1 MAFNTTFVKNIVVTI
16 KLLAFGIFTDIL
28 KGNKCALE
36 VPDALTVGQLKA
48 YIIKKYP
55 ETKALN
61 FAVAV
66 DEAYADDN
74 LQITENQ
81 IIALIPPVSGG

>member
-1 MAFNTTFVKNIVVTI
+1 MNIQRNIFVN
-16 KLLAFGIFTDIL
+16 LLVFGVFTDIF
-28 KGNKCALE
+28 KVNEVSLE
-36 VPDALTVGQLKA
+36 VQSPLNVGQLKA
-48 YIIKKYP
+48 YIVAKYP
-55 ETKALN
+55 QTAYLN

-81 IIALIPPVSGG
+81 TIALIPPVSGG

>member
-1 MAFNTTFVKNIVVTI
+1 MTI
-16 KLLAFGIFTDIL
+16 KLLAFGIFTDIF
-28 KGNKCALE
+28 KGHQLTLE
-36 VPDALTVGQLKA
+36 VAAPLTVGQLKA
-48 YIIKKYP
+48 YIIKNYP
-55 ETKALN
+55 QTEALN

-81 IIALIPPVSGG
+81 TIALIPPVSGG

>member
-1 MAFNTTFVKNIVVTI
+1 MTL
-16 KLLAFGIFTDIL
+16 KLLAFGVFTDIF
-28 KGNKCALE
+28 KGHQLTLE
-36 VPDALTVGQLKA
+36 VATPLTVGQLKA
-48 YIIKKYP
+48 YIVKNYP
-55 ETKALN
+55 QAKALN

-81 IIALIPPVSGG
+81 TIALIPPVSGG